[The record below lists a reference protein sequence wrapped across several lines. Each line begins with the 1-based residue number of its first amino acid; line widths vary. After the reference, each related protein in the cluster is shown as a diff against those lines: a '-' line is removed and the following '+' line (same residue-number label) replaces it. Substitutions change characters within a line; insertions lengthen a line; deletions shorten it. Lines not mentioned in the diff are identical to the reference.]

1 MRKMGSS
8 YDVSKRDS
16 TGESAPLKPRDRQLW
31 RDLVAYWI
39 LGLCNNYGYVV
50 MLSAAHDI
58 LAKFDENPHDE
69 PNHEFKRECNYISTG
84 AILLADIIPAL
95 CIKFSGPF
103 LPFFVHIRVIVC
115 CGLAAAGFLLVG
127 YATVEWVA
135 IVGVVC
141 TSLASGLGELTFLAY
156 SSKYNK
162 NVVSTWSSGTGG
174 AGIIGALSYAGLTN
188 LGLDT
193 TQTLLVMLIVPAAEA
208 IAFWI
213 ILRHN
218 HQAAAVTNGCD
229 NPVTVSDSNSNFQN
243 VQDSKHDSQEDVEK
257 TQVSPY
263 DEEDTPLIGFK
274 QKIRYV
280 PKMFKYM
287 IPLTLV
293 YLFEYFINQGLFE
306 LVYFPGIWLDHAN
319 QYRWLQVDYQIGVF
333 ISRSSVNII
342 SFKRVW
348 IMAVLQL
355 INVVIFL
362 FEVFYSFSPSIWLIF
377 AFVFWEGLLGGGA
390 YVNTFYRMSK
400 ELPPNRKAFAIS
412 ITAVS
417 DSVGIAL
424 AGLVAIPTHNAICRL
439 PGGR

>member
-1 MRKMGSS
+1 MGSS
-8 YDVSKRDS
+8 YDVSKVDS
-16 TGESAPLKPRDRQLW
+16 DEGTHLKTKDRQLW

-58 LAKFDENPHDE
+58 LAEFEEDTHEEPSHD
-69 PNHEFKRECNYISTG
+69 FQRECNYISTG

-103 LPFFVHIRVIVC
+103 LPFFVHVRVTLC

-127 YATVEWVA
+127 FAQTEWVA

-174 AGIIGALSYAGLTN
+174 AGIIGAVSYAGLRS

-193 TQTLLVMLIVPAAEA
+193 TQTLLVMLVVPAAEVV
-208 IAFWI
+208 AFWG

-218 HQAAAVTNGCD
+218 HQPQISATAGSD
-229 NPVTVSDSNSNFQN
+229 NPGATSDSNNDLQR
-243 VQDSKHDSQEDVEK
+243 SQEDVEK
-257 TQVSPY
+257 TTPSQTSY
-263 DEEDTPLIGFK
+263 DEEDAPLIGFRE
-274 QKIRYV
+274 KIRYI

-306 LVYFPGIWLDHAN
+306 LVYFPNIWLDKAE

-348 IMAVLQL
+348 IMAVLQFV
-355 INVVIFL
+355 NVVFFL
-362 FEVFYSFSPSIWLIF
+362 FEVFYFFSPSIWLIF
-377 AFVFWEGLLGGGA
+377 AIVLWEGLLGGGA
-390 YVNTFYRMSK
+390 YVNTFYRMSS
-400 ELPPNRKAFAIS
+400 ELSPNRKAFAIS
-412 ITAVS
+412 VTAVS

-424 AGLVAIPTHNAICRL
+424 AGLAAIPTHNAICRI